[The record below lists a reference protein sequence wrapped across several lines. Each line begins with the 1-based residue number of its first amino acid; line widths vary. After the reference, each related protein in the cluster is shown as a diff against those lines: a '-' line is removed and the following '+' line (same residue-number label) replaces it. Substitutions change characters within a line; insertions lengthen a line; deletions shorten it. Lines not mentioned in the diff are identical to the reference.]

1 MTLIQLKHFVVLAKV
16 GSFVKASALLFMTQP
31 ALSRSIKSLED
42 DLGKL
47 LFDRVGKRIELT
59 TFGKEVLS
67 RGQLLL
73 DEAEQ
78 IKHMAL
84 GLNPSAT
91 GRMRLGLSSGPGAM
105 LTAPIMIHFAK
116 HYPKFHVDIF
126 RSNTVNLTQML
137 RERLVDALIVDI
149 RSLRPS
155 PDLKVQEMV
164 EMKGTFMCRKKH
176 PLAQRA
182 QVSLAQLLQFP
193 IASTPLSDE
202 LARILVERYGESAHP
217 EAMVKYTSDEISHL
231 IEVAQ
236 SSDTIVL
243 AIQACGPE
251 LVELNLKP
259 ALNANARFGLV
270 TIANKAEGVFLSEIR
285 KIMHQVFHH
294 TGSLIG

>member
-270 TIANKAEGVFLSEIR
+270 TIANKAEGSFLSEIR

>member
-78 IKHMAL
+78 IKHMGL

-116 HYPKFHVDIF
+116 YYPKFHVDIF

>member
-78 IKHMAL
+78 IKHMGL

-270 TIANKAEGVFLSEIR
+270 TIANKAEGSFLSEIR